1 MLLSER
7 ELGLSDEHEGIVDLP
22 ADAPVGT
29 PYAAWAGL
37 DDPVIDVGV
46 TPNRPD
52 ALGIYG
58 IARDLAAKGIGRL
71 KPIDAPIVEGAFES
85 PIGVELR
92 FDDPDEQ
99 PCPLFVGRYFRGVQ
113 ERPRRRTGCSGG
125 SAPSGSGRSRR
136 WSTSPTTSPCASA
149 RPLHVFDADK
159 VKGTIHARL
168 ARDGETI
175 EALDG
180 KTYALDSVDDG
191 DRRRHAARSASPASS
206 AARRPAARRRRRTS
220 SSRRPIS
227 IRSAPPRPAASS
239 ASIPMRATASSAA
252 SIRPS
257 SRPARRS
264 RTRMILELC
273 GGEASELV
281 DRRARRRSGASP
293 FRCGSTG

>member
-22 ADAPVGT
+22 ADAPVGM

-37 DDPVIDVGV
+37 DDPVIDVAV

-71 KPIDAPIVEGAFES
+71 KPLDAPIVEGTFKS
-85 PIGVELR
+85 PLSVELR
-92 FDDPDEQ
+92 FDDPDNK
-99 PCPLFVGRYFRGVQ
+99 PCPLFVGRYFRGVKNGPSPDWMQ
-113 ERPRRRTGCSGG
+113 RRLRAIGLRPI
-125 SAPSGSGRSRR
+125 SALVDM
-136 WSTSPTTSPCASA
+136 TNYVTMTFN

-180 KTYALDSVDDG
+180 KTYALDSSMTVIADAAAPIGIAGVIGGEATGLHAGDDERLPRG
-191 DRRRHAARSASPASS
+191 RA
-206 AARRPAARRRRRTS
+206 
-220 SSRRPIS
+220 IS

-239 ASIPMRATASSAA
+239 ASIPTRATASSAA

-264 RTRMILELC
+264 P
-273 GGEASELV
+273 
-281 DRRARRRSGASP
+281 RA
-293 FRCGSTG
+293 

>member
-1 MLLSER
+1 MIRGEASNGMLLSER

-52 ALGIYG
+52 ALGVYG
-58 IARDLAAKGIGRL
+58 IARDLAAKGVGAAEADRRRAAW
-71 KPIDAPIVEGAFES
+71 PAPSRARSASSSASTI
-85 PIGVELR
+85 PTNT
-92 FDDPDEQ
+92 
-99 PCPLFVGRYFRGVQ
+99 PCPLFVGRYFRGVKNGPSPDWMQ
-113 ERPRRRTGCSGG
+113 RRLRAIGLRPI
-125 SAPSGSGRSRR
+125 SALVDI
-136 WSTSPTTSPCASA
+136 TNYITYAYA

-180 KTYALDSVDDG
+180 KTYTLDPDDDG
-191 DRRRHAARSASPASS
+191 DRRRQRRRSASAASS
-206 AARRPAARRRRRTS
+206 AAWPPAARRRRRTS
-220 SSRRPIS
+220 SSRRPSS

-239 ASIPMRATASSAA
+239 ASTPMRATASSAA
-252 SIRPS
+252 STRPS
-257 SRPARRS
+257 SSPARRS
-264 RTRMILELC
+264 P
-273 GGEASELV
+273 
-281 DRRARRRSGASP
+281 RA
-293 FRCGSTG
+293 